1 MSQYLCSCGD
11 QTDVIDTRRSSKR
24 LRRRRKCPQGHRFS
38 TLEVP
43 LDSGPR
49 LKALVLFWAQE
60 LGDPEMAEHLNQGID
75 MILLGTPL
83 PDD

>member
-1 MSQYLCSCGD
+1 
-11 QTDVIDTRRSSKR
+11 
-24 LRRRRKCPQGHRFS
+24 
-38 TLEVP
+38 
-43 LDSGPR
+43 
-49 LKALVLFWAQE
+49 LVLFWAQE